1 MEFLAV
7 LKPDGFLRRSA
18 GAHILKGLVDSRLC
32 QIVSFVGVSVPTDL
46 LDTHYS
52 HVVNRPFYPWLAKYM
67 SGGPSYVVLLE
78 GDPTDLPKLREL
90 LGATRAHLADPNS
103 LRGQFTPYGGANGLH
118 LSEDATAAE
127 TETALWKSRLHV
139 QTGQFDMPIEEY
151 IAAHLDKPNHTLALR
166 DVCLRIEANNKNVT
180 PELEAEMRALL
191 KQECVDATDS
201 EVDFLVEV
209 LVGAVTS

>member
-18 GAHILKGLVDSRLC
+18 GAHILKGLADSGLC
-32 QIVSFVGVSVPTDL
+32 TIASFVGVSVPTDL

-78 GDPTDLPKLREL
+78 GDANNLAPLREL
-90 LGATRAHLADPNS
+90 LGATRAHTAAPNS

-118 LSEDATAAE
+118 LSEDAAAAE
-127 TETALWKSRLHV
+127 VETALWKSRLHV
-139 QTGQFDMPIEEY
+139 QSGQFDMPVEDY
-151 IAAHLDKPNHTLALR
+151 IAEHINKPNHTLALR
-166 DVCLRIEANNKNVT
+166 DVCLRIEANNKTVT

-191 KQECVDATDS
+191 KEECVDATDS
-201 EVDFLVEV
+201 EVDFLTWV
-209 LVGAVTS
+209 LTGAVTS